1 MVTDPLKK
9 PLGLWLGNLTHVNFI
24 VLKVEIR
31 RNHQPD
37 DGHDWWVDNP
47 VRYLIGAS

>member
-1 MVTDPLKK
+1 MVVTNPCF
-9 PLGLWLGNLTHVNFI
+9 FI